1 MSNSLWLHGVQ
12 HARPPCPSPSPG
24 VCPSSCSLHW
34 WSHPAI
40 SSSYAPFSSALNL
53 SQHQGLF
60 QWVSRLHQMTK
71 ILQFQ
76 LQHQPFQW
84 VFRVDFPWD
93 WLVWSPC
100 CSRDFQESSPAPQ
113 FKGTNSLVFWPSLVL
128 VFFTLGIS
136 LPFSLAFHFS
146 SQLFVRPPQT
156 TILPFCISFSWEWS
170 WSLPPVQCYEPLS
183 IVLQALYQI

>member
-1 MSNSLWLHGVQ
+1 MFTISDKAGYNIYCCCCSVAQSCPTLCNCVQ
-12 HARPPCPSPSPG
+12 HARPPCSSPSPR

-40 SSSYAPFSSALNL
+40 SSSYAPFSFCLKSFPASGTFPM
-53 SQHQGLF
+53 SQPF
-60 QWVSRLHQMTK
+60 AQMTK

-113 FKGTNSLVFWPSLVL
+113 FE
-128 VFFTLGIS
+128 GINP
-136 LPFSLAFHFS
+136 LAFSLLNGPA
-146 SQLFVRPPQT
+146 LTTVRDH
-156 TILPFCISFSWEWS
+156 WEDH
-170 WSLPPVQCYEPLS
+170 SLD
-183 IVLQALYQI
+183 